1 MSRFKT
7 QCISVFVC
15 VNWNLVPVCLTLVA
29 IFKFSILYNCYIWK
43 VVRYLCIIDINWK
56 ETLCTERIDCFLSVI
71 SLSVIEANWRVSPL
85 TESRFFI
92 EAVLSKEASQKQP
105 FMFLRKVVRKI
116 CSKFTGEHPCRS
128 TIPINLFCNFVE
140 ITLRHG
146 CSPVNLL
153 HTFQTPFLKSI
164 RGFFC
169 FQFSFWWYLSNGD
182 IYLQLCPLSGIFGY
196 VFSDILT
203 DITCFVYLVV
213 MYKLLFS
220 NWLISILGENTGKAF
235 LERFLWRTLREKCLY
250 LKFF

>member
-71 SLSVIEANWRVSPL
+71 SLSVIEANWRVSPS

-128 TIPINLFCNFVE
+128 TIPIQKRLSFSSLE
-140 ITLRHG
+140 IDKLLLA
-146 CSPVNLL
+146 PVNSVSLIILKFRSQFELL
-153 HTFQTPFLKSI
+153 PQIRCLITFRVECS
-164 RGFFC
+164 
-169 FQFSFWWYLSNGD
+169 
-182 IYLQLCPLSGIFGY
+182 
-196 VFSDILT
+196 V
-203 DITCFVYLVV
+203 
-213 MYKLLFS
+213 
-220 NWLISILGENTGKAF
+220 ISIDGNITDNNI
-235 LERFLWRTLREKCLY
+235 RQ
-250 LKFF
+250 